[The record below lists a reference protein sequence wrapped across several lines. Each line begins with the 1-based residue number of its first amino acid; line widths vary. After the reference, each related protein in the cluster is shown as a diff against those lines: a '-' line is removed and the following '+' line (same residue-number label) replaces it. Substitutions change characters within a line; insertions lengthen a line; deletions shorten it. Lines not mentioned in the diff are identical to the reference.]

1 MISPIQG
8 LITCG
13 FHTSL
18 EIKLKIKD
26 HVLLLVIAL
35 INEQSKCFSVLN
47 YFQYLYLHI
56 SESE

>member
-8 LITCG
+8 LITCD

-18 EIKLKIKD
+18 EIKLKIRD
-26 HVLLLVIAL
+26 YVLLLVIAL
-35 INEQSKCFSVLN
+35 INEQSKCFSILN